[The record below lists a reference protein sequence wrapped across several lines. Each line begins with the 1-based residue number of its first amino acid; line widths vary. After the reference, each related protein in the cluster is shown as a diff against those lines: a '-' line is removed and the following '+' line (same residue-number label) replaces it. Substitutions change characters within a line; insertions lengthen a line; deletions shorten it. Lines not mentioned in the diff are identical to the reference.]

1 MRTILHQIKFTR
13 GHDRH
18 WGMPCCQGIYKTT
31 EQDQWLWF
39 DWSSP
44 GIRLPNI
51 RSTSKLWANLAII
64 SVLGVRTWK
73 ERGPTGGGLNTLRQ
87 LLLQLLLERQG
98 TSRGLRLSVRK
109 GKQLSGAQL
118 LVAHLLLLACAMC
131 IYLWAGLEFL
141 KLTSVPVD
149 KFASEHLGQVSK
161 SECEKRGRG
170 VFHVKR
176 FLPSVECM
184 LLKAI
189 SHQC

>member
-1 MRTILHQIKFTR
+1 MFLHQPPFLHQLSYLYMYESTILHQIKFTR

-39 DWSSP
+39 DWPSP
-44 GIRLPNI
+44 GIRPPNI

-87 LLLQLLLERQG
+87 LLLLLLLERQG

-118 LVAHLLLLACAMC
+118 LVSHLLLLACA
-131 IYLWAGLEFL
+131 F
-141 KLTSVPVD
+141 T
-149 KFASEHLGQVSK
+149 
-161 SECEKRGRG
+161 CEL
-170 VFHVKR
+170 F
-176 FLPSVECM
+176 
-184 LLKAI
+184 
-189 SHQC
+189 